1 MLGKFDFH
9 TNMWC
14 FVTYESRRV
23 YVIFR
28 LKNEWIFESRKF
40 KKRQNRQQKG
50 LNRKQKR
57 KTRPQIVR

>member
-14 FVTYESRRV
+14 FVTYESRIV

-50 LNRKQKR
+50 LNRK
-57 KTRPQIVR
+57 